1 MSRKYNLIRLTEEHA
16 QAAGKVLV
24 RAFYDYPTFNHL
36 FLDEDE
42 KSKKLPEIYEFFVR
56 YGIMYGEVYSF
67 SPNLEAV
74 AVWLPF
80 WEAEM
85 IREKRNKCGG
95 RELGLSL
102 GKEYS
107 KRYEP
112 IFKCEESCHRK
123 YANFVHWYLYP
134 IGVDPVYQ
142 GKGHAGLLLRAKFG
156 EIDEQNVPCYLE
168 TNKEINVS
176 LYQHFGFEI
185 VEEGIIPE
193 TNIPYWAMLRNK
205 DKL

>member
-1 MSRKYNLIRLTEEHA
+1 MSRSNNLIRLTEDQA
-16 QAAGKVLV
+16 QAAGNMLA
-24 RAFYDYPTFNHL
+24 RAFYDYPSFNHL
-36 FLDEDE
+36 FPNVDE
-42 KSKKLPEIYEFFVR
+42 KRKKLPEIYEFLVR
-56 YGIMYGEVYSF
+56 YGIMHGEVYSI
-67 SPNLEAV
+67 SLNLEAV

-85 IREKRNKCGG
+85 IRENRYKCGG

-102 GKEYS
+102 GKEYT

-112 IFKCEESCHRK
+112 IMKCEDLCHRK
-123 YANFVHWYLYP
+123 YANFFHWYLYP

-142 GKGHAGLLLRAKFG
+142 GKSYAGLLLRAKFA
-156 EIDEQNVPCYLE
+156 EIDKQNIPCYLE
-168 TNKEINVS
+168 TNKERNIT

-193 TNIPYWAMLRNK
+193 TDVPYWAMLRKNE
-205 DKL
+205 

>member
-24 RAFYDYPTFNHL
+24 RAFYDYPTFDHL
-36 FLDEDE
+36 FLEEDE

-85 IREKRNKCGG
+85 TRENRYRCGG

-112 IFKCEESCHRK
+112 ILKCEESCHRK
-123 YANFVHWYLYP
+123 YANFSHWYLYP

-142 GKGHAGLLLRAKFG
+142 GKGHAGVLLRAKFG
-156 EIDEQNVPCYLE
+156 EIDKRNVPCYLE
-168 TNKEINVS
+168 TNKEENVT
-176 LYQHFGFEI
+176 LYQHFGFKI

-193 TNIPYWAMLRNK
+193 TDIPYWAMLRK
-205 DKL
+205 FK

>member
-1 MSRKYNLIRLTEEHA
+1 MSGSNNLIRLTEE
-16 QAAGKVLV
+16 QAKIAGKMLT
-24 RAFYDYPTFNHL
+24 RAFYDYPTFDHL
-36 FLDEDE
+36 FPNIYE
-42 KSKKLPEIYEFFVR
+42 KRVKLPEIYEFFVR
-56 YGIMYGEVYSF
+56 YGIMFGEVF
-67 SPNLEAV
+67 GTSPNLEGV

-85 IREKRNKCGG
+85 IREKRYKCGG

-112 IFKCEESCHRK
+112 IFKCEESCHKK
-123 YANFVHWYLYP
+123 YANFSHWYLYP

-142 GKGHAGLLLRAKFG
+142 GKGYAGQLLRTKLA
-156 EIDEQNVPCYLE
+156 EIDKQNVPCYLE
-168 TNKEINVS
+168 TNKEKNVTF
-176 LYQHFGFEI
+176 YQYFGFKI

-193 TNIPYWAMLRNK
+193 TSIPYWAMLRK
-205 DKL
+205 IE